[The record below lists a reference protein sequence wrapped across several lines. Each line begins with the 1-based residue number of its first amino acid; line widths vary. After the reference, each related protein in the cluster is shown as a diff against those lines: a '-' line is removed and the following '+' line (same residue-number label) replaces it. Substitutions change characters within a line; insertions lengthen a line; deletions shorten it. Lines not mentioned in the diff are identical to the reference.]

1 MIAVIRG
8 ARVYTAVVDC
18 GRASQKDKARSLR
31 PQIIHR
37 VGRGLSVL
45 AGSSG
50 MEKLFLRP
58 ILGVG
63 VEIS

>member
-1 MIAVIRG
+1 MIVVTRG

-18 GRASQKDKARSLR
+18 GRANEGQSRPNNHRS
-31 PQIIHR
+31 
-37 VGRGLSVL
+37 GREASAL

-58 ILGVG
+58 ILGV